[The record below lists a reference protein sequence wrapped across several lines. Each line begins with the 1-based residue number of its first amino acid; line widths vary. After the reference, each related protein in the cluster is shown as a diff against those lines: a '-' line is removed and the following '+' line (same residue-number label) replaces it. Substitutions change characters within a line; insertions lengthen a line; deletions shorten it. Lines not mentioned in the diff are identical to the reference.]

1 MSGCVYVI
9 HALTTNYYKI
19 GITEDITK
27 RLRGLQLA
35 IPFWELELLATHP
48 HDKYKKIERSLHN
61 IYAGKNLR
69 DSEWF
74 ELTSDDLS
82 TALMSTVDLADS
94 LGIHDPYPSVV
105 DEQETNYTTKKCPDC
120 GHEFRVPV

>member
-9 HALTTNYYKI
+9 HALTTDYYKI
-19 GITEDITK
+19 GITEDIAK

-35 IPFWELELLATHP
+35 IPFWELELLTTHY
-48 HDKYKKIERSLHN
+48 HDKFKKIERSLHD
-61 IYAGKNLR
+61 IYKGKNLR
-69 DSEWF
+69 NSEWF

-94 LGIHDPYPSVV
+94 LGIHGPCPVV
-105 DEQETNYTTKKCPDC
+105 DEQGANYITKKCPGC
-120 GHEFRVPV
+120 GHEFRVPK